1 MMVWAILFA
10 VLVIVALMT
19 LNNAGRVP
27 WANKMRR
34 VNAAAVNK
42 AEWMA
47 PDEVVQQVK
56 RNYLD
61 AINWLHDSMFSS
73 WTQQWS
79 GAAGY
84 LIGAHLKRHQQVLLR
99 GRAAR
104 VSEIAGVMRCDHV
117 LEVRHFGEN
126 GDQCLIVD
134 YQTGRRM
141 ATYNRDTHER
151 LHTQDLGDGVVV
163 YRMKYDEKAHRWKIE
178 QFVQELPAG
187 WGQARR
193 GIKELTTLPMSTGRD
208 S

>member
-1 MMVWAILFA
+1 
-10 VLVIVALMT
+10 
-19 LNNAGRVP
+19 
-27 WANKMRR
+27 MRR
-34 VNAAAVNK
+34 VNADTINA

-61 AINWLHDSMFSS
+61 AVNWLHDSMFGS
-73 WTQQWS
+73 WSQQWS
-79 GAAGY
+79 GASGY
-84 LIGAHLKRHQQVLLR
+84 LSGAQLKRHQQILLR
-99 GRAAR
+99 SRGAR
-104 VSEIAGVMRCDHV
+104 MPQIAGIIRCDHV

-141 ATYNRDTHER
+141 ATYNRETQER
-151 LHTQDLGDGVVV
+151 VHTQDLGDGVLV
-163 YRMKYDEKAHRWKIE
+163 YKMKYDDNARRWKIE
-178 QFVQELPAG
+178 QFIQELPAG

-193 GIKELTTLPMSTGRD
+193 GIKELSKLPPTSTGRD